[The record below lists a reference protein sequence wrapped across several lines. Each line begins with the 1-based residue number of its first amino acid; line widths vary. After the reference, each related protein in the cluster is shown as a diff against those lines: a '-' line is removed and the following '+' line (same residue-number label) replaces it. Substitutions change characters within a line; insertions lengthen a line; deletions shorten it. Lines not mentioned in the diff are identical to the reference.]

1 MMRRL
6 NLIITLVI
14 SAVLVSACG
23 NSGAFLASNT
33 TEVHL
38 KEANYN
44 IVATNMSGMAETS
57 YVIGAS
63 VSWGPTTNSYGLIPL
78 GEATTTS
85 LYKDAQDELWAN
97 IREAVGDIENRQL
110 ALVNVRYDASTANYF
125 FYTWAK
131 ITVTADVI
139 EFR

>member
-1 MMRRL
+1 MRRL
-6 NLIITLVI
+6 NFFIALLIST
-14 SAVLVSACG
+14 VLVSACG

-63 VSWGPTTNSYGLIPL
+63 ISWGPTTNAYGLIPL

-139 EFR
+139 EFK